1 MNFSV
6 LLLDGVNVWN
16 VKWQALFK
24 RAPNRRARWTDFN
37 DVDNARAEV
46 FYQNSTE
53 EFYNPIIWP
62 PTLPFQFMP
71 LLPHDDRNFA
81 LRIHRPNDDHN
92 DDHYLTNYPGACTGN
107 PPPDEPEWR
116 IKVRRINRRSLLQAD
131 ISNLTESPPKDPK
144 PPTPPS
150 NGKKRRRGGDQT
162 ASVSAGTGKH
172 DHSAS
177 KASSWCTGDALSAV
191 HHARKNQN
199 VGACDLG

>member
-1 MNFSV
+1 MLQVNTTGPNADV

-62 PTLPFQFMP
+62 PTLPFPFMP

-150 NGKKRRRGGDQT
+150 NGKKRRRGGDEGWP
-162 ASVSAGTGKH
+162 SGSNFAGLP
-172 DHSAS
+172 A
-177 KASSWCTGDALSAV
+177 
-191 HHARKNQN
+191 
-199 VGACDLG
+199 GAGWA